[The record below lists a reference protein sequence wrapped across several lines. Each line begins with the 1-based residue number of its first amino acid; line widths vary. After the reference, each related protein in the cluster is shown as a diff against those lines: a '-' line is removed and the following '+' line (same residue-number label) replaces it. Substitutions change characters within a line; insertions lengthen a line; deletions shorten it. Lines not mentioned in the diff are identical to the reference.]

1 MYEAR
6 ATASRS
12 GVVVAR
18 PAPPIVGHPWSNHDG
33 RGTTKEPGQNPAAP
47 DSSLADAQGAD
58 YNNDEGHAADLALLP
73 ALFEHIAKV
82 RYPLGTGLGRRSIWK
97 LGEFGERRAVRGLEW
112 ISGTA
117 LVPWRRLQ
125 VRHRAIREA
134 GQESE
139 IRGSLTP
146 GNLRVAK
153 TISDSRMLPGMTVRD
168 WFAGQAPIALVR
180 RFDDPVTRL
189 AQMAYLTDRC
199 NDGRA
204 GEISQVL

>member
-6 ATASRS
+6 TTASRS

-58 YNNDEGHAADLALLP
+58 CNNDEGHAADLALLP

>member
-1 MYEAR
+1 M
-6 ATASRS
+6 
-12 GVVVAR
+12 
-18 PAPPIVGHPWSNHDG
+18 
-33 RGTTKEPGQNPAAP
+33 
-47 DSSLADAQGAD
+47 
-58 YNNDEGHAADLALLP
+58 
-73 ALFEHIAKV
+73 
-82 RYPLGTGLGRRSIWK
+82 
-97 LGEFGERRAVRGLEW
+97 
-112 ISGTA
+112 
-117 LVPWRRLQ
+117 
-125 VRHRAIREA
+125 RHRAIREA

>member
-18 PAPPIVGHPWSNHDG
+18 PAPPIVGRPWSNHDG

-125 VRHRAIREA
+125 VRRSRKSSKAIEGHVPSSRPQRQRDRAC
-134 GQESE
+134 
-139 IRGSLTP
+139 
-146 GNLRVAK
+146 
-153 TISDSRMLPGMTVRD
+153 
-168 WFAGQAPIALVR
+168 QAC
-180 RFDDPVTRL
+180 VTGW
-189 AQMAYLTDRC
+189 AWD
-199 NDGRA
+199 N
-204 GEISQVL
+204 GEVEQNAAR